1 MEVRLLAI
9 ELIVV
14 ERDDENE
21 RRIVGA
27 SNDVEHYSNEL
38 YLRIFML
45 M

>member
-1 MEVRLLAI
+1 MVRLIKEVHLLAI

-27 SNDVEHYSNEL
+27 SNDEEHYSNE
-38 YLRIFML
+38 
-45 M
+45 